1 MWVYDCGGMLPRL
14 FISLPLYI
22 CVCALSCIHA
32 FLRRSWFESPLV
44 CCHTPIRQY
53 VSTYVRQCISTYVC
67 QCISTY
73 VCQYASG
80 AVCLSVRADLPFQM
94 SVSVHVQLFA
104 LLLHRFCP
112 QRNIQIRR
120 SVSFPPCV
128 AAFGFVPV
136 ACGVFQPLPGVFL
149 PRTFAPKRQGNAPD
163 AHIVPPAPSFFWA
176 AEGYRATDT
185 FMGCYNR
192 FIPNPSCTDS
202 CVLKDT
208 ARCPLSNSKG
218 FRLLPET
225 TLPLVGEGFPSEVG
239 KPVSYLRYAC
249 RKLRLCRE
257 TNH

>member
-1 MWVYDCGGMLPRL
+1 MLPRL

-53 VSTYVRQCISTYVC
+53 VSTYVRQ
-67 QCISTY
+67 
-73 VCQYASG
+73 YASG

-94 SVSVHVQLFA
+94 SVSVHVHLFA

-185 FMGCYNR
+185 FMGCYSR

-225 TLPLVGEGFPSEVG
+225 TLPLAGEGFPSEVG

>member
-1 MWVYDCGGMLPRL
+1 M
-14 FISLPLYI
+14 
-22 CVCALSCIHA
+22 
-32 FLRRSWFESPLV
+32 
-44 CCHTPIRQY
+44 PIRQY

-67 QCISTY
+67 QY
-73 VCQYASG
+73 VSG

-94 SVSVHVQLFA
+94 SVSVHVHLFA

-128 AAFGFVPV
+128 AAFGFR
-136 ACGVFQPLPGVFL
+136 PLSGAFL
-149 PRTFAPKRQGNAPD
+149 PRIFAPKRQGNVPD
-163 AHIVPPAPSFFWA
+163 AHTAPRFRLSFGQQ
-176 AEGYRATDT
+176 EGIGRPIPLGLVT
-185 FMGCYNR
+185 GR
-192 FIPNPSCTDS
+192 SIPNPSRTDS

-208 ARCPLSNSKG
+208 ARCPLSYSKG

-225 TLPLVGEGFPSEVG
+225 TLPLAGAGFPSEVG

-257 TNH
+257 TNPSLHTKDEQEKERG

>member
-1 MWVYDCGGMLPRL
+1 MLPRL

-67 QCISTY
+67 Q
-73 VCQYASG
+73 YASG

-94 SVSVHVQLFA
+94 SVSVHVHLFA

-185 FMGCYNR
+185 FMGCYSR

-218 FRLLPET
+218 
-225 TLPLVGEGFPSEVG
+225 VG

>member
-1 MWVYDCGGMLPRL
+1 M
-14 FISLPLYI
+14 
-22 CVCALSCIHA
+22 
-32 FLRRSWFESPLV
+32 
-44 CCHTPIRQY
+44 PIRQY

-67 QCISTY
+67 QYI
-73 VCQYASG
+73 SG

-94 SVSVHVQLFA
+94 SVSVHGHLFA

-112 QRNIQIRR
+112 QRNIQICR

-136 ACGVFQPLPGVFL
+136 ACGVLQPLPGSFF
-149 PRTFAPKRQGNAPD
+149 PRIFAPKRQGNVPD
-163 AHIVPPAPSFFWA
+163 AHTAPRFRPSF
-176 AEGYRATDT
+176 GQLGGIGRPIPLGLVT
-185 FMGCYNR
+185 GR
-192 FIPNPSCTDS
+192 SIPNPACTDS

-208 ARCPLSNSKG
+208 ARCPLSYSKG

-225 TLPLVGEGFPSEVG
+225 TLPLAGEGFPSEVG

>member
-1 MWVYDCGGMLPRL
+1 MLPRL

-67 QCISTY
+67 Q
-73 VCQYASG
+73 YASG

-94 SVSVHVQLFA
+94 SVSVHVHLFA

-185 FMGCYNR
+185 FMGCYSR

-225 TLPLVGEGFPSEVG
+225 TLPHAGRGFLSGVG
-239 KPVSYLRYAC
+239 KPVSRLRRVCGCC
-249 RKLRLCRE
+249 RPAHFY

>member
-1 MWVYDCGGMLPRL
+1 MLPRL

-67 QCISTY
+67 Q
-73 VCQYASG
+73 YASG

-94 SVSVHVQLFA
+94 SVSVHVHLFA

-149 PRTFAPKRQGNAPD
+149 PRTFAPSGRATLPMRTSY
-163 AHIVPPAPSFFWA
+163 PRLRPSF
-176 AEGYRATDT
+176 GQPKGIGRP
-185 FMGCYNR
+185 
-192 FIPNPSCTDS
+192 IPLWVVIAGLSPIRRVRILVSLKTQHG
-202 CVLKDT
+202 VL
-208 ARCPLSNSKG
+208 
-218 FRLLPET
+218 
-225 TLPLVGEGFPSEVG
+225 
-239 KPVSYLRYAC
+239 
-249 RKLRLCRE
+249 
-257 TNH
+257 

>member
-1 MWVYDCGGMLPRL
+1 MLPRL

-67 QCISTY
+67 Q
-73 VCQYASG
+73 YASG

-94 SVSVHVQLFA
+94 SVSVHVHLFA

-185 FMGCYNR
+185 FIGCYSR

-218 FRLLPET
+218 FGLLPKRPCPSRGG
-225 TLPLVGEGFPSEVG
+225 LPLRSREACFHLRCGCR
-239 KPVSYLRYAC
+239 SYAYAVTP
-249 RKLRLCRE
+249 LNPL
-257 TNH
+257 

>member
-1 MWVYDCGGMLPRL
+1 MVYYCGGVFPRL
-14 FISLPLYI
+14 FVSPLPHIYAD
-22 CVCALSCIHA
+22 ALSCIPA
-32 FLRRSWFESPLV
+32 FLRRSWFGSPPV
-44 CCHTPIRQY
+44 CCRMPIRQY

-67 QCISTY
+67 QY
-73 VCQYASG
+73 VSG

-94 SVSVHVQLFA
+94 SVSVHVHLFA

-136 ACGVFQPLPGVFL
+136 ACGVVRPLSGAFL
-149 PRTFAPKRQGNAPD
+149 PRIFAPKRQGNVPD
-163 AHIVPPAPSFFWA
+163 AHTAPRFRLSFGQQ
-176 AEGYRATDT
+176 EGIGRPIPLGLVT
-185 FMGCYNR
+185 GR
-192 FIPNPSCTDS
+192 SIPNPSRTDS

-208 ARCPLSNSKG
+208 ARCPLSYSKG

-225 TLPLVGEGFPSEVG
+225 TLPLAGEGFPSEVG

>member
-1 MWVYDCGGMLPRL
+1 MRTFLAYT
-14 FISLPLYI
+14 
-22 CVCALSCIHA
+22 H

-67 QCISTY
+67 Q
-73 VCQYASG
+73 YASG
-80 AVCLSVRADLPFQM
+80 AVCLSVRADLPFFKCLFPSM
-94 SVSVHVQLFA
+94 SILFA

-136 ACGVFQPLPGVFL
+136 ACGVFSTTSRCVFTPYL
-149 PRTFAPKRQGNAPD
+149 CPQAAGQRSRCAHRT
-163 AHIVPPAPSFFWA
+163 PSSVLLLGSRRVSGDRYLLW
-176 AEGYRATDT
+176 
-185 FMGCYNR
+185 GCYSR

-239 KPVSYLRYAC
+239 KPFRTAVL
-249 RKLRLCRE
+249 
-257 TNH
+257 